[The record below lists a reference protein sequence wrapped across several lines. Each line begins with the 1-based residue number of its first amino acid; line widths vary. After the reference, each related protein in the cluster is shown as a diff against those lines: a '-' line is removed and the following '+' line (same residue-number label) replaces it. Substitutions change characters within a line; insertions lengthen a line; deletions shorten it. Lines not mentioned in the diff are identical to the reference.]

1 MSLDDCGTGGDDGDN
16 NGGCGGDNGD
26 GNATD
31 NDWDE
36 VGDMLC
42 ESSQPPACPENYEKK
57 VIDSTKMLPFQE
69 CVETMK
75 TVTVEVPATRK
86 VAKCVKKPMEYFKKV
101 LVKKRVPT
109 KKTVMQDKVVPCK
122 VWKQVD
128 STKTIQVPTEVD
140 AWKDVFKY
148 KNVKAT
154 KMVDTTVMVDEP
166 YMKKVTKVVP
176 VKKFMERDL

>member
-1 MSLDDCGTGGDDGDN
+1 MKCSLSAPTEEEAISQTMGDCGIADDGGDDAASSLDGCGTSGDDGDN
-16 NGGCGGDNGD
+16 NGGCDGDNGD

-101 LVKKRVPT
+101 LVK
-109 KKTVMQDKVVPCK
+109 C
-122 VWKQVD
+122 
-128 STKTIQVPTEVD
+128 
-140 AWKDVFKY
+140 
-148 KNVKAT
+148 
-154 KMVDTTVMVDEP
+154 
-166 YMKKVTKVVP
+166 
-176 VKKFMERDL
+176 